1 MPVYSRGIIWLLLV
15 VLECTDDEGGGKAGT
30 GDGAADPIAV
40 VVVSVAGEL
49 VVSELFCDAT

>member
-1 MPVYSRGIIWLLLV
+1 MIIL
-15 VLECTDDEGGGKAGT
+15 DSADGEGRWKFGT
-30 GDGAADPIAV
+30 SDGAPDPVAV